1 MLKDKTT
8 LGIMLMVAAVAS
20 FTLMNVF
27 VKLIGPDFHA
37 IQLTFIRNFV
47 AAIVLL
53 PLLIRSGG
61 IAILSTKRFSTHFY
75 RCILGVAGNTLYFFS
90 FQILSVSDVIVISQ
104 AVPLFVTVMAV
115 VFLGE
120 VVGFRRYI
128 AIIFGFIG
136 VLIAVNPT
144 GSIEFTSL
152 IAVLA
157 TILWAATILIVR
169 SLANTES
176 PLTIALYFM
185 VIGAILTGAI
195 QPWYW
200 QPIPIDI
207 LWMFIGIGVAGASG
221 QLLMAYALKLAEA
234 SIVSPFNYTAI
245 IWAVAFD
252 ALLWGIFPT
261 WTTIIGATIITIAGI
276 YIFRRETIIRKKVQ
290 YPISTST

>member
-1 MLKDKTT
+1 MLKDKIT
-8 LGIMLMVAAVAS
+8 LGILLMVGAVAS

-27 VKLIGPDFHA
+27 VKLIGPNFHA

-47 AAIVLL
+47 ATMVLL
-53 PLLIRSGG
+53 PFLPRFGG
-61 IAILSTKRFSTHFY
+61 ITILTTKRFSTHFY

-104 AVPLFVTVMAV
+104 AVPLFVTLMAV
-115 VFLGE
+115 IFLKE
-120 VVGFRRYI
+120 VVGIRRCL
-128 AIIFGFIG
+128 AIIIGFIG

-144 GSIEFTSL
+144 SSIEITSL

-157 TILWAATILIVR
+157 TILWASTILIVR

-195 QPWYW
+195 QPWFW
-200 QPIPIDI
+200 QPIPLDM
-207 LWMFIGIGVAGASG
+207 LWLFIGVGVAGASG

-234 SIVSPFNYTAI
+234 SIISPFNYTAI
-245 IWAVAFD
+245 IWAIAFD

-261 WTTIIGATIITIAGI
+261 WTTLVGATIITATGI
-276 YIFRRETIIRKKVQ
+276 YIFHREAIIRKKVHH
-290 YPISTST
+290 PT